1 MAEHDR
7 ANPQGRRSWPEDD
20 FMPHPVRPDE
30 FPGRQ
35 DHHPRDYRSG
45 YTGGYSGGYSGG
57 ASSYN
62 SGVDGWRA
70 GAGFPPPRES
80 YAGRGP
86 RGYKRSDAR
95 VQDDVSDQ
103 LEQDHFVDASDID
116 VTVHEGLVTLAGT
129 VASREQKRRAED
141 CAADVRG
148 VQDVSNQLRLRRPD
162 QAPASEVSSSLLGL
176 GGQPPKDGPARS

>member
-1 MAEHDR
+1 
-7 ANPQGRRSWPEDD
+7 
-20 FMPHPVRPDE
+20 MPHPVRPDE

-80 YAGRGP
+80 YSGRGP

-129 VASREQKRRAED
+129 VASRQQKRRAED
-141 CAADVRG
+141 CAAGVRG

>member
-1 MAEHDR
+1 MAEHNR
-7 ANPQGRRSWPEDD
+7 ANPQGRRPWVEDD

-35 DHHPRDYRSG
+35 DNYPRVYRDG
-45 YTGGYSGGYSGG
+45 YSGGYSEGYSGG

-62 SGVDGWRA
+62 SGVDGWRDVER
-70 GAGFPPPRES
+70 PRES

-86 RGYKRSDAR
+86 RGYQRSDAR
-95 VQDDVSDQ
+95 VQEDVSEQ
-103 LEQDHFVDASDID
+103 LERDHLVDASDIE
-116 VTVHEGLVTLAGT
+116 VSVQEGVVTLIGT
-129 VASREQKRRAED
+129 VTSRDQKRRADD
-141 CAADVRG
+141 CAAG
-148 VQDVSNQLRLRRPD
+148 VSGVKDVSNQLRLRRGD